1 MSKKF
6 LLFLFFILF
15 QKLFAVEVIPGE
27 YGSEWD
33 PGMYPEVAEINRFLP
48 VASFMRAMS
57 LIRVAKTFVKRD
69 DFLIHFDAL
78 PESEFKNE
86 LRRQYYLDTKGT
98 LLDKTAIGFSVLEL
112 FNSGLLD
119 GIISNANKDGVL
131 NLSAMKISS
140 LDGLN
145 RLLDT
150 IDIPVKYLNLSKNE
164 LSFVSVSCFS
174 LYFSRLEELILA
186 SNSINELQPGCFDNL
201 INLKFIDLGQNYI
214 TNVPEFIFSNCAKLR
229 KIDLSDN
236 SLRVINKNLFFGLE
250 KHLQEVNLA
259 DNNINR
265 LSKDS
270 FANFKNLINVYL

>member
-1 MSKKF
+1 MTSIYKVDSKGK
-6 LLFLFFILF
+6 
-15 QKLFAVEVIPGE
+15 VRVIE
-27 YGSEWD
+27 YSTDGD
-33 PGMYPEVAEINRFLP
+33 T
-48 VASFMRAMS
+48 
-57 LIRVAKTFVKRD
+57 LIA
-69 DFLIHFDAL
+69 
-78 PESEFKNE
+78 
-86 LRRQYYLDTKGT
+86 
-98 LLDKTAIGFSVLEL
+98 
-112 FNSGLLD
+112 NSGLLD

-186 SNSINELQPGCFDNL
+186 SNSIHELQPGCFDNL